1 MGKALANNYKI
12 KRLETQKKM
21 DYVMIVLEVG
31 RNAVPWHEGSK
42 WNGMRLDRAK
52 GMMEEG
58 QG

>member
-1 MGKALANNYKI
+1 
-12 KRLETQKKM
+12 
-21 DYVMIVLEVG
+21 MIVLEVG

-42 WNGMRLDRAK
+42 WNGMRLDHAK

>member
-1 MGKALANNYKI
+1 
-12 KRLETQKKM
+12 M
-21 DYVMIVLEVG
+21 DYAVIVLEEG
-31 RNAVPWHEGSK
+31 CNAVPSHEGSK